1 LPLDDAA
8 LAEVEGE
15 WLAAVDRAIELGA
28 VRQLASVV
36 RLDVSAL
43 SRNVRGVGSLGEH
56 ELRQARRDLDR
67 LDEVARG
74 VPEGGERVAGRGGP
88 RKGQDGERG
97 ERGDA
102 EQLLREGPEGAGSRR
117 EFSVSQRAFSVR
129 KGGRRHA
136 PFCAG

>member
-1 LPLDDAA
+1 MPLDDAA

-28 VRQLASVV
+28 VRQLAGVV

-43 SRNVRGVGSLGEH
+43 RRHVRGVGTLGEH

-102 EQLLREGPEGAGSRR
+102 EQLLREGARSRR
-117 EFSVSQRAFSVR
+117 EICSVSPRAFSVHD
-129 KGGRRHA
+129 GGRRHA